1 MDYKKSIAIAL
12 PFLLIWTAC
21 AMYSFKGSLP
31 SFIQTI
37 AIPLFD
43 DNTSYPNIREDLTNK
58 VVDAFIAD
66 NTLKIANESD
76 ADLLLNGTI
85 TSISQ
90 RAAIL
95 TSGEDVQEFQV
106 YVNVK
111 VKCEDVKNSKI
122 YWEKTLSQFGSMPG
136 SGTQDERDI
145 AIADAVEK
153 ITEDILNNTLANW

>member
-1 MDYKKSIAIAL
+1 
-12 PFLLIWTAC
+12 
-21 AMYSFKGSLP
+21 MYSFKGSLP
-31 SFIQTI
+31 STIQTI

-66 NTLKIANESD
+66 NTLKIANEGD
-76 ADLLLNGTI
+76 ADLLINGTI

-111 VKCEDVKNSKI
+111 VKCEDVKNGKVF
-122 YWEKTLSQFGSMPG
+122 WEKTLSQFGSMPG
-136 SGTQDERDI
+136 GGTQDERDI